1 MNIKRIFF
9 NLFLR
14 TFITFLC
21 CGVTNA
27 ADWQR
32 EFYSQNVYLH
42 KYKNLVTQNLLTI
55 SKDAGVLETYGGVWF
70 EHDDK
75 TDAKESYVDAQ
86 ISPLVGLRSKVFG
99 NEWMYSRI
107 FAETRLV
114 HRTKPFPDER
124 ARTTYEARGGVVGY
138 GLKLWDSPF
147 FLENYYS
154 LFYTRLYG
162 DRIIFQ
168 GWARQGLRFLKHF
181 EVLNEFFVDTFDLTR
196 DSDATYDLRPGIRFR
211 YDFKGGSFQL
221 IHQRLH
227 HFSNLSFSGRNESR
241 STAVLGYYW

>member
-1 MNIKRIFF
+1 MNIKRILF
-9 NLFLR
+9 NFFLR
-14 TFITFLC
+14 TFTILSY
-21 CGVTNA
+21 CGVVNA
-27 ADWQR
+27 ADWQG

-42 KYKNLVTQNLLTI
+42 KYKNMVSQNLLTLA
-55 SKDAGVLETYGGVWF
+55 KDLGELETYGGLWF

-86 ISPLVGLRSKVFG
+86 VSPLLGLRSKVFG
-99 NEWMYSRI
+99 NEWMYSRA
-107 FAETRLV
+107 FTEGRLV
-114 HRTKPFPDER
+114 HRTKPFPDDR
-124 ARTTYEARGGVVGY
+124 VRTTYEARAGIVGY

-168 GWARQGLRFLKHF
+168 GWARQGLRFFKHW
-181 EVLNEFFVDTFDLTR
+181 EILNEFFVDTFDFTR
-196 DSDATYDLRPGIRFR
+196 DSDATYDLRPGVRFR
-211 YDFKGGSFQL
+211 YDFKGGSLQL

-241 STAVLGYYW
+241 TTLVIGYYW